1 MSANIPI
8 EEPETSYLCWLSSL
22 AVALSDR
29 ADTQQAIDVRGKSA
43 QELLAHKMFQGQRS
57 QIPPLVLAL
66 GFQLV
71 GWCLAPQT
79 LPEVF
84 GSDKSVFEL
93 IMADIDFVLNGLS
106 ELRGL
111 HPARPLGHSILHV
124 SSVMLYGMGLLGS
137 CSNETS
143 KYRGNTSAL
152 SSNAGN
158 TLRSITNTFRGLECV
173 GQLLDGLVAG
183 RLEEKV

>member
-1 MSANIPI
+1 MGLHWRNHNRIVSNCLGRPYAIDRADVSANIPI

-29 ADTQQAIDVRGKSA
+29 AGTQQAIDVRGKSA
-43 QELLAHKMFQGQRS
+43 QELLAHKMFQSQRS

-84 GSDKSVFEL
+84 ESDRSVFEA
-93 IMADIDFVLNGLS
+93 IMADIDFFFERS
-106 ELRGL
+106 
-111 HPARPLGHSILHV
+111 LG
-124 SSVMLYGMGLLGS
+124 
-137 CSNETS
+137 
-143 KYRGNTSAL
+143 A
-152 SSNAGN
+152 
-158 TLRSITNTFRGLECV
+158 
-173 GQLLDGLVAG
+173 
-183 RLEEKV
+183 